1 MYAEQHPEAE
11 QVSEANQN
19 FIDYL
24 NSEEKLGD
32 LNALQTYTILKLARL
47 MVDEALDARSE

>member
-1 MYAEQHPEAE
+1 MYAEEHPEAE
-11 QVSEANQN
+11 KVSEATQN

-24 NSEEKLGD
+24 NSEEKFGD

-47 MVDEALDARSE
+47 MVEEATGEAYL